1 MDTSRVSLIFV
12 WMVFECFCFWQR
24 HHITVNLW
32 SACGAAGSSS
42 CTRDLA
48 SCSSSCLSLRPNWAS
63 ATVEVTYLEPEAP
76 STASTMS
83 SVIVKILGAR
93 GRLAFC
99 NCGAPFQKGS
109 LSSPNCLLFEFR
121 NLCLQ
126 VFCGFLGQMA
136 LASES
141 FFLRVLPTVLQQQQ

>member
-1 MDTSRVSLIFV
+1 MIPYHNSARLIWRTVHDFIILIPV
-12 WMVFECFCFWQR
+12 LYGHEPRKFDILLHVFECFCFWQR

-63 ATVEVTYLEPEAP
+63 ATMEVTYLEPEAP
-76 STASTMS
+76 STASGQTC
-83 SVIVKILGAR
+83 L
-93 GRLAFC
+93 LHFC
-99 NCGAPFQKGS
+99 RPYGAPFQKGS

-126 VFCGFLGQMA
+126 VFCDFLGHKQ
-136 LASES
+136 
-141 FFLRVLPTVLQQQQ
+141 